1 MKRNVLVIILFLISI
16 PLISQNVKNDPYFEK
31 GEKAMLHKKF
41 NEAVKQYTLALDNN
55 PKSIPALSRRG
66 QAYMFLNKF
75 QEAINDFTKIIQINP
90 SLPDVYN
97 YRGLAFGY
105 LGEIDKAINDFDKA
119 INLDKKF
126 AEAYLN
132 RGTAWASKSEY
143 EKALKDYTQAI
154 NLNKNNAEAYYQ
166 RGIAYYNLDNLSKA
180 LNDFTQAIQKGIPL
194 AKVYYY
200 RGNTYYKLKNYNKA
214 IQDYSKA
221 IQLDPN
227 DTEAINNRAM
237 AYDLSGNK
245 KAAQKD
251 RDRLNQLAGNR
262 FPPIE
267 SIKFTTYTDERNVYS
282 IQLPENW
289 HKLTNADK
297 LSSDL
302 YVTLEKINKN
312 TEPYSVGVRLSM
324 NRNLRQHYNIPQDV
338 SLISFWEASA
348 VENTKNYANY
358 RIFTRK
364 THNINGY
371 DGFLNK
377 TLIKVTKESIPIR
390 MYEIILT
397 KGDDLFY
404 GYFQAPEVQ
413 FAYFEKIFDK
423 AIKTLQIK

>member
-1 MKRNVLVIILFLISI
+1 M
-16 PLISQNVKNDPYFEK
+16 
-31 GEKAMLHKKF
+31 
-41 NEAVKQYTLALDNN
+41 
-55 PKSIPALSRRG
+55 
-66 QAYMFLNKF
+66 
-75 QEAINDFTKIIQINP
+75 NP

-97 YRGLAFGY
+97 FRGLSYGY
-105 LGEIDKAINDFDKA
+105 MGEIDKSINDFDRA
-119 INLDKKF
+119 IALDGRF

-132 RGTAWASKSEY
+132 RGTALASKSEY
-143 EKALKDYTQAI
+143 EKALKDYNKAL

-166 RGIAYYNLDNLSKA
+166 RGISYYNLDNMSKS
-180 LNDFTQAIQKGIPL
+180 LDDFTQSIKKGIPIP
-194 AKVYYY
+194 KVYYY
-200 RGNTYYKLKNYNKA
+200 RGNVYYKLKNYSKA
-214 IQDYSKA
+214 IQDYTKA

-251 RDRLNQLAGNR
+251 REKLNQLAGNR

-267 SIKFTTYTDERNVYS
+267 TIKFSRYSDERNVYS

-289 HKLTNADK
+289 NKLINADK

-302 YVTLEKINKN
+302 FVTLEKIQK
-312 TEPYSVGVRLSM
+312 TSEPYSVGVRLSM
-324 NRNLRQHYNIPQDV
+324 NRNLRQNYNIPQDV

-348 VENTKNYANY
+348 LENTRDYAVY

-364 THNINGY
+364 THNIDGY

-377 TLIKVTKESIPIR
+377 TLIKVTKESVPVR
-390 MYEIILT
+390 MYEIILA

-413 FAYFEKIFDK
+413 FAYFEKIFEK
-423 AIKTLQIK
+423 AISTLKIK

>member
-1 MKRNVLVIILFLISI
+1 MKKILIISIVLLLSI
-16 PLISQNVKNDPYFEK
+16 PLLSQNVKKDPYFEK
-31 GEKAMLHKKF
+31 GVKAMLQKRYD
-41 NEAVKQYTLALDNN
+41 EAVKQFSLALDNN
-55 PKSIPALSRRG
+55 PRSIPALSRRG

-75 QEAINDFTKIIQINP
+75 QEAINDFTKIIQINS

-97 YRGLAFGY
+97 YRGLAYGY
-105 LGEIDKAINDFDKA
+105 IGEIDKAIDDFDKA
-119 INLDKKF
+119 INLDRNF

-132 RGTAWASKSEY
+132 RGTALASRSEY
-143 EKALKDYTQAI
+143 ERALKDYTKAI
-154 NLNKNNAEAYYQ
+154 NLNKNNPEAYYQ

-180 LNDFTQAIQKGIPL
+180 LEDFTQAIQKGIPI

-200 RGNTYYKLKNYNKA
+200 RGNTYYKLKNYTKA
-214 IQDYSKA
+214 IQDYTKA

-227 DTEAINNRAM
+227 DTEALNNRAM

-251 RDRLNQLAGNR
+251 REKLNQLAGNR

-267 SIKFTTYTDERNVYS
+267 TIKFTTFTDERNVYS
-282 IQLPENW
+282 IQLPEHW
-289 HKLTNADK
+289 HKFTTADK

-302 YVTLEKINKN
+302 YVTLEKIQKN
-312 TEPYSVGVRLSM
+312 TDPYSVGVRLSM
-324 NRNLRQHYNIPQDV
+324 NRNLRQQYNIPQDV

-348 VENTKNYANY
+348 VENTKDYVTY

-377 TLIKVTKESIPIR
+377 TLIKVNKESVPIR

-423 AIKTLQIK
+423 ALKSLYIK